1 VRIDPNYVE
10 FMKQDQPAG
19 QMKKRAGPLI
29 AIIAGLAAGPSIS
42 AAAEPPSASA
52 SPVTDQVR
60 KELLDA
66 RETAWRSFFEDDP
79 AAAIEKILGPEVIA
93 IQENGERWENRER
106 LIAMAKAMKAQNV
119 RLTRLEFPR
128 TEIQVFGDTAILY
141 YTYVF
146 STGNDRMSGTEAG
159 RGTEVFVRR
168 DGRWIDVGW
177 HLDNGA
183 FVRRNGAWVRL
194 GAPVVEVK
202 PPPGG
207 TN

>member
-1 VRIDPNYVE
+1 
-10 FMKQDQPAG
+10 MKRHA
-19 QMKKRAGPLI
+19 RLLI
-29 AIIAGLAAGPSIS
+29 AITAALCLVPPIG
-42 AAAEPPSASA
+42 AAAEATSTSASTL
-52 SPVTDQVR
+52 TDQVR

-79 AAAIEKILGPEVIA
+79 VAAIEKILGPEVIV
-93 IQENGERWENRER
+93 IQENGERWESRAS
-106 LIAMAKAMKAQNV
+106 LTTMAKAMRAQNV
-119 RLTRLEFPR
+119 RLLHLEFPR
-128 TEIQVFGDTAILY
+128 TVIQLFGDTAILY

-146 STGNDRMSGTEAG
+146 SSGNDNMSGTDAG

-183 FVRRNGAWVRL
+183 FVRRNGAGVRL
-194 GAPVVEVK
+194 GDLVPDVK
-202 PPPGG
+202 PPRAG